1 MQHRTPRLTPR
12 MTVTSDSTTAT
23 RTAEDPG
30 ELPVTHLKGVGGAL
44 ASTLA
49 KLGIATVQDL
59 LFHLP
64 MRYLDRTKVTPIGHL
79 QHNTSVVIE
88 GQVMRSEV
96 VFGRRR
102 SLVCT
107 LQDDTGL
114 VRLRFYHFSGAQ
126 KERLQPGVALR
137 CYGEP
142 RVGASGL
149 ELYHPEYEYLDE
161 ARATALDE
169 SLTPVYPLTDGLGQ
183 QRLRKLARQAVDLL
197 PQIHLK
203 ELLPPHVNTQFQ
215 TTSLSEALAYVH
227 FPPPDAPVNL
237 LLAGSHPCQQ
247 RLAFE
252 ELLAHNLAMQRTRLA
267 AQQERAPALQPNGDL
282 SQQLLRSLG
291 FQLTG
296 AQLRVID
303 EIYRDMARSV
313 PMLRMVQGDVGSGKT
328 LVAALAALAAAAGG
342 YQTAVV
348 APTEILAEQHRAS
361 FARWMEPLGLKV
373 TWLVGKQGAAQ
384 KRQALADLADGST
397 DIVVG
402 THALFQDQVIFA
414 RLGLAII
421 DEQHRF
427 GVHQRLTLRQ
437 KGENAGIKPHQ
448 LVMTATPIPRTL
460 AMTAYAD
467 LDCSVI
473 DELPPG
479 RQAINTVLIS
489 QDRRT
494 DVMQRVRAACQQGQQ
509 AYWVCTLVEDSETL
523 AASAAEQTAVELAE
537 NLPDLRIGLVHGRL
551 KSKDKDSVMAAF
563 KAGELDLLVATTV
576 IEVGVDVP
584 NATLMIIEN
593 PERLGLAQLHQVRGR
608 VGRGSAASHCV
619 LLYGNPLSAQAR
631 DRLRVLRESND
642 GFVIA
647 EKDLHLRGPGE
658 LLGTRQT
665 GDMQYR
671 VADLERDS
679 HMLPLVQKVSGEL
692 LFNNE
697 TQVTQLLARW
707 FGANQAYAKV

>member
-1 MQHRTPRLTPR
+1 MIDVP
-12 MTVTSDSTTAT
+12 TSRKKTGVQ
-23 RTAEDPG
+23 EDLG
-30 ELPVTHLKGVGGAL
+30 SLPVTRLKGVGAAL
-44 ASTLA
+44 ALTLS
-49 KLGIATVQDL
+49 KLGIVSVQDL

-64 MRYLDRTKVTPIGHL
+64 MRYLDRTRVTPIGQL
-79 QHNTSVVIE
+79 QPNTSVVIE
-88 GQVMRSEV
+88 GHITRSEV

-102 SLVCT
+102 SLVCS
-107 LQDDTGL
+107 LQDSTGL

-126 KERLQPGVALR
+126 KERLQPGIALR
-137 CYGEP
+137 CFGEP
-142 RVGASGL
+142 RIGASGL
-149 ELYHPEYEYLDE
+149 ELYHPEYEYVDE
-161 ARATALDE
+161 ARGTSLDE
-169 SLTPVYPLTDGLGQ
+169 NLTPVYPLTEGLGQ
-183 QRLRKLARQAVDLL
+183 QRLRKLTRQAVDLL
-197 PQIHLK
+197 PSHGLT
-203 ELLPPHVNTQFQ
+203 ELLPEQANAHFRTG
-215 TTSLSEALAYVH
+215 SLSDALSYVH

-237 LLAGSHPCQQ
+237 LLTGTHPSQQ

-252 ELLAHNLAMQRTRLA
+252 ELLAHHLAMQKARQT
-267 AQQERAPALQPNGDL
+267 AQREKAPALRPDAQL
-282 SQQLLRSLG
+282 SRRLLDSLG
-291 FQLTG
+291 FHLTG
-296 AQLRVID
+296 AQQRVID
-303 EIYRDMARSV
+303 EIYADIARPV

-328 LVAALAALAAAAGG
+328 LVAAMAALAAAASGL
-342 YQTAVV
+342 QTAVV

-361 FARWMEPLGLKV
+361 FTRWMEPLGLKV
-373 TWLVGKQGAAQ
+373 VWLAGKQGAAQ
-384 KRQALADLADGST
+384 KRQALAELADGSAH
-397 DIVVG
+397 IVVG
-402 THALFQDQVIFA
+402 THALFQENVLFA
-414 RLGLAII
+414 RLGLAVI

-437 KGENAGIKPHQ
+437 KGESAGLMPHQ

-467 LDCSVI
+467 LDYSII

-479 RQAINTVLIS
+479 RQAINTVLVS
-489 QDRRT
+489 QDRRPQ
-494 DVMQRVRAACQQGQQ
+494 VMERVHKACLDGQQ

-523 AASAAEQTAVELAE
+523 AASAAEQTASELAE

-551 KSKDKDSVMAAF
+551 KSKDKDSVMSAF

-584 NATLMIIEN
+584 NASLMIIEN

-608 VGRGSAASHCV
+608 VGRGTAASHCV
-619 LLYGNPLSAQAR
+619 LLYGTPLSSQAR
-631 DRLRVLRESND
+631 ERLRVLRESND

-679 HMLPLVQKVSGEL
+679 HMLPLVQRVSGEL
-692 LFNNE
+692 LQDENR
-697 TQVTQLLARW
+697 VTQLLARW
-707 FGANQAYAKV
+707 FGASQAYAQV